1 MKLFELVTLSDSEV
15 RLMYNLSNLKILY
28 FPLQVTDLNII
39 KRIFKKIMINLL
51 HILRHVM
58 TVFDVKTIIPD
69 QGDQLCD
76 KINSAISS
84 TYWSFEILITIFI
97 FSRNERNVEKKGG
110 RFRFLA
116 LRRPTRGPA
125 TSPRPTQ
132 PITSIGPSRR
142 PPRINSS
149 FGGDFENIQSFRV
162 SRHKK
167 KIHEKKNLIFFFT
180 FSARFE

>member
-1 MKLFELVTLSDSEV
+1 
-15 RLMYNLSNLKILY
+15 
-28 FPLQVTDLNII
+28 
-39 KRIFKKIMINLL
+39 
-51 HILRHVM
+51 M

-76 KINSAISS
+76 KIICAMSS

-142 PPRINSS
+142 PPRINSD

-167 KIHEKKNLIFFFT
+167 N
-180 FSARFE
+180 S

>member
-1 MKLFELVTLSDSEV
+1 
-15 RLMYNLSNLKILY
+15 
-28 FPLQVTDLNII
+28 
-39 KRIFKKIMINLL
+39 
-51 HILRHVM
+51 M

-84 TYWSFEILITIFI
+84 TYWSFKILITIFI

-162 SRHKK
+162 SGHKK
-167 KIHEKKNLIFFFT
+167 KFHEKKNLIFFILFQQDLNKQALLDAPHEIFREPT
-180 FSARFE
+180 SIHAQHERFVGQVENEFM